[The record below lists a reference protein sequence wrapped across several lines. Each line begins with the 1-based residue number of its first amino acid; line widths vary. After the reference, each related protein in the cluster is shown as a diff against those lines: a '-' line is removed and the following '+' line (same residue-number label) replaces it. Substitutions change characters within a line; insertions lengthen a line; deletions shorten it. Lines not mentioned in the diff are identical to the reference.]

1 MCHLVMFQA
10 QRGGLEV
17 VWQTQ
22 PSKFLAVSIIS
33 GCQWITIFESNDP
46 PTTLILN
53 LYELSSI

>member
-1 MCHLVMFQA
+1 MFQA

-53 LYELSSI
+53 LYELISI

>member
-22 PSKFLAVSIIS
+22 PSKFLAV
-33 GCQWITIFESNDP
+33 Q
-46 PTTLILN
+46 ILVLRQEQEDHTQGN
-53 LYELSSI
+53 NIKCKK